1 MNVHADPNPTG
12 RKKAMFL
19 LVAFVCIVLA
29 GLLSPASKLLVALA
43 PALSFAIALYL
54 HKRHRGYYVGLV
66 CWLFFL
72 TPMLRRLIEFRTGD
86 TTASFVMVS
95 PFLACFAGLAIFRD
109 NWSQLLAPVLRNML
123 YVAAAIGYGT
133 VVGLLSNPKV
143 AVVQDLFGWIAPIC
157 FALYIYAQREHL
169 DELLNSFRLN
179 FLYGVLIMGLYGICQ
194 FFFVPPWD
202 AFWME
207 NSTLTSIGFPEPM
220 EVRVFS
226 TMNTPQPFAD
236 YLLWGIMF
244 GITSTRRIR
253 YLAIPVA
260 LLVLG
265 LTMSRSAWGG
275 GLLGLIVL
283 SISLTARQ
291 RIRIVSLLLA
301 CVVLLGAAVQ
311 IPQINEILTRR
322 LQTLTNIQQ
331 DGSFNDR
338 VQNQQ
343 VAISAFQSSPFGLGM
358 GADARAKNTGSSY
371 GVPQQSLTIGD
382 NGIEEI
388 LLSFGWCGSI
398 VFLIGFGGA
407 LLACV
412 RTSNSPE
419 LMAVKAL
426 LVALVS
432 QIALMGIFPGAS
444 GFLVWSSIAICLS
457 WEYSR
462 SKEQLSASSRWT
474 TLPSA
479 FVREAQ

>member
-1 MNVHADPNPTG
+1 MNVHVDLHLSS
-12 RKKAMFL
+12 RKKARFL
-19 LVAFVCIVLA
+19 LAVFVCIVVA
-29 GLLSPASKLLVALA
+29 ALLTPASKLLVVLA
-43 PALSFAIALYL
+43 PALAFAIALYL
-54 HKRHRGYYVGLV
+54 HKRHCGYYVGLV

-72 TPMLRRLIEFRTGD
+72 TPMLRRLIEFRTGE
-86 TTASFVMVS
+86 TTASFVMIS

-109 NWSQLLAPVLRNML
+109 NWLQLLSPVLRNML
-123 YVAAAIGYGT
+123 YVTAAIAYGT
-133 VVGLLSNPKV
+133 IVGVLSNPKV
-143 AVVQDLFGWIAPIC
+143 AVVQDVFGWIAPIC

-179 FLYGVLIMGLYGICQ
+179 FLYGVLIMGLYGIVQ
-194 FFFVPPWD
+194 FFFMPPWD

-207 NSTLTSIGFPEPM
+207 NSTLTSIGFPQPM

-236 YLLWGIMF
+236 YLLCGVMF

-275 GLLGLIVL
+275 GLLGLILL
-283 SISLTARQ
+283 SVSLTARQ
-291 RIRIVSLLLA
+291 RMRIVSLLLA
-301 CVVLLGAAVQ
+301 CVVLIGAAVQ

-322 LQTLTNIQQ
+322 LQTLTAIQQ

-343 VAISAFQSSPFGLGM
+343 AAISAFESSPFGLGM
-358 GADARAKNTGSSY
+358 GADARAKNNGSSY

-382 NGIEEI
+382 NGIEEV

-407 LLACV
+407 VLACV
-412 RTSNSPE
+412 RTSRHPE
-419 LMAVKAL
+419 LMAVKGL
-426 LVALVS
+426 LVAMVS
-432 QIALMGIFPGAS
+432 QVALMGIFLGAS
-444 GFLVWSSIAICLS
+444 GFLVWSSIGICLS
-457 WEYSR
+457 WEHSR
-462 SKEQLSASSRWT
+462 FSEQLPASRRWKTLQSAR
-474 TLPSA
+474 
-479 FVREAQ
+479 VREAQ

>member
-1 MNVHADPNPTG
+1 ML
-12 RKKAMFL
+12 L

-29 GLLSPASKLLVALA
+29 GLLTPASKLLVALA

-207 NSTLTSIGFPEPM
+207 
-220 EVRVFS
+220 
-226 TMNTPQPFAD
+226 
-236 YLLWGIMF
+236 
-244 GITSTRRIR
+244 
-253 YLAIPVA
+253 IPP
-260 LLVLG
+260 
-265 LTMSRSAWGG
+265 S
-275 GLLGLIVL
+275 
-283 SISLTARQ
+283 
-291 RIRIVSLLLA
+291 
-301 CVVLLGAAVQ
+301 
-311 IPQINEILTRR
+311 RR
-322 LQTLTNIQQ
+322 L
-331 DGSFNDR
+331 
-338 VQNQQ
+338 
-343 VAISAFQSSPFGLGM
+343 AF
-358 GADARAKNTGSSY
+358 R
-371 GVPQQSLTIGD
+371 
-382 NGIEEI
+382 
-388 LLSFGWCGSI
+388 
-398 VFLIGFGGA
+398 
-407 LLACV
+407 
-412 RTSNSPE
+412 
-419 LMAVKAL
+419 
-426 LVALVS
+426 
-432 QIALMGIFPGAS
+432 
-444 GFLVWSSIAICLS
+444 
-457 WEYSR
+457 
-462 SKEQLSASSRWT
+462 SRWKYEC
-474 TLPSA
+474 S
-479 FVREAQ
+479 RR